1 MVDEATQNTETP
13 TDTAAAPEAAPD
25 LNINDLAAMKSIID
39 VASSRGAFKPNVMV
53 PVGTVY
59 AKLEAF
65 LNAAQAAQAAQAAAA
80 PAPAQANPYA

>member
-1 MVDEATQNTETP
+1 MVDETTP
-13 TDTAAAPEAAPD
+13 TAENTTASPE

-39 VASSRGAFKPNVMV
+39 VASSRGAFKPNEMV

-65 LNAAQAAQAAQAAAA
+65 LAAAQAAQAAA
-80 PAPAQANPYA
+80 PQAATTDA

>member
-1 MVDEATQNTETP
+1 MIDETTPTAETP
-13 TDTAAAPEAAPD
+13 VASPE

-39 VASSRGAFKPNVMV
+39 VASSRGAFKPNEMV

-65 LNAAQAAQAAQAAAA
+65 LTAAQSQAQAAAP
-80 PAPAQANPYA
+80 PAATTDA